1 MHRSL
6 LPRTQNLHHK
16 HTPSPTT
23 ILSFLGCSSWL
34 WCFFPTTILSFLRY
48 SSWLWSLMPLPGP
61 MLSACLALSSIIHP
75 DVHCPA
81 PPATLVSL
89 VLSEK
94 TGAVS
99 TIRTVTAQQTSRA
112 DGESLMA
119 YTMPTNKHSSP
130 PRIPS
135 YPKARLILPPPRA
148 CPGPMQFTT
157 LSPVSSWSPPSAR
170 TGKSRGPL
178 LHYTSQLSTPS
189 WASSEFSS
197 QLRGQNGS
205 QVCNCGP
212 RDGRHQDFNPHLTLR
227 SCTLNSVPSK
237 IMSQSQPLELRK

>member
-130 PRIPS
+130 PLLRGFQVT
-135 YPKARLILPPPRA
+135 PKPGSFCLLPEPAQAPCSSQHSLLCHPGHPRPLGLGRAGVLSSITRASSPPL
-148 CPGPMQFTT
+148 PGPR
-157 LSPVSSWSPPSAR
+157 VSSLHNSEAR
-170 TGKSRGPL
+170 MDHRFVTVGLGMAGTR
-178 LHYTSQLSTPS
+178 TSTPIS
-189 WASSEFSS
+189 
-197 QLRGQNGS
+197 
-205 QVCNCGP
+205 P
-212 RDGRHQDFNPHLTLR
+212 
-227 SCTLNSVPSK
+227 
-237 IMSQSQPLELRK
+237 